1 MRGLQLT
8 IAGVLSLWDT
18 YGGRV
23 LQFMLTR
30 RLNQDAC
37 ENLFSVIRSR
47 NGQNDLPDASKFR
60 MALRKTVATNIL
72 APPTANCEPDGDT
85 LLTVVTSVS
94 RRVRCNL
101 TQVKV
106 SLANSEPVDVSLAPI
121 DATMSNI
128 LTYVGGWV
136 LRRGAEKHACVQC
149 SAVLAKPDP
158 LVCFER
164 EMMCGLKSFTG
175 ASEVDA
181 GSLVKPTQGFYEI
194 VSYAYRATQVLWP
207 ALFTKSGM
215 LSVILNRVMTSQP
228 ALDLLALLCDKNAL
242 VFMITLFIRLNLYR
256 LCKQGS
262 SGRAPAQKQNRK
274 LLKVTSRA

>member
-8 IAGVLSLWDT
+8 IAGVLSLWDS
-18 YGGRV
+18 YGGRL

-60 MALRKTVATNIL
+60 MAIRKTVATNIL
-72 APPTANCEPDGDT
+72 APSTANCEPDGDT

-94 RRVRCNL
+94 RRVRCNV

-106 SLANSEPVDVSLAPI
+106 SLADTEPVDISLAPI

-136 LRRGAEKHACVQC
+136 LRRGAEKHACSQC

-158 LVCFER
+158 LVCYER

-181 GSLVKPTQGFYEI
+181 GSLLKPTQGFYEVI
-194 VSYAYRATQVLWP
+194 AYSYSATQVLWP

-215 LSVILNRVMTSQP
+215 LSVILNRVMSSKP
-228 ALDLLALLCDKNAL
+228 VVALLT
-242 VFMITLFIRLNLYR
+242 VTLR
-256 LCKQGS
+256 
-262 SGRAPAQKQNRK
+262 
-274 LLKVTSRA
+274 